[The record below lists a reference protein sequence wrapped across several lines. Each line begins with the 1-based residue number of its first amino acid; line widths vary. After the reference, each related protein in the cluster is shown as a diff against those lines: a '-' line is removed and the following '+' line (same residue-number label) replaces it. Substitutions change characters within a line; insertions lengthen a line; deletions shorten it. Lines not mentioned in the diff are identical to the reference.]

1 MTGFPS
7 RVLHSV
13 AYAPRGGLPARHWRL
28 VWLSVPVRV
37 LIALP
42 LVCVLFIPYAVAHA
56 FIWLTDRFGG
66 AFEHFYVTCYNRD
79 LARSGW
85 QMPARYAQ
93 PVRIN
98 PRHPAEED

>member
-1 MTGFPS
+1 MTDFPS

-13 AYAPRGGLPARHWRL
+13 AYAPRGGLPVRHWRL
-28 VWLSVPVRV
+28 IWLGAAVRV

-42 LVCVLFIPYAVAHA
+42 LVCVLFIPYALALGFV
-56 FIWLTDRFGG
+56 WLTDRIGG
-66 AFEHFYVTCYNRD
+66 AFEHFYVTCYTRD

-85 QMPARYAQ
+85 QSPARRARQ

-98 PRHPAEED
+98 PRTED